1 MKANVNEQLEVL
13 VRRVAL
19 IAKAAVAAG
28 TVYASTPNPVVMV
41 PPADLPALAW
51 QTGDAT
57 LVKGSID
64 GGLMLYI
71 EQNPGVRLI
80 TFDVTDPPSIKGNGS
95 VSFRASKAF
104 DLVASLALDF
114 GAVDPV
120 FTYELN
126 RMFDVKQ
133 VRVQMTRTDTG
144 TSSMLAE
151 GGL

>member
-28 TVYASTPNPVVMV
+28 TVYASTPTTVV
-41 PPADLPALAW
+41 PPANLPALAW

-57 LVKGSID
+57 FLKESID

-71 EQNPGVRLI
+71 EQNPGARLI
-80 TFDVTDPPSIKGNGS
+80 TFDVTDPPSIKSNGS
-95 VSFRASKAF
+95 VRFRASRTF

-144 TSSMLAE
+144 TSSVLAE